1 MRTLIRRRK
10 LLTLGLLLA
19 AVVAAGTLGYVL
31 ITGCSLID
39 AFYMTIISVTT
50 VGYREVVPLQT
61 PGKIFT
67 ILLIIMGLGIVFYVL
82 ETIVEDT
89 MEGRIRKILGRR
101 KMERNMAKM
110 KGHVVVA
117 GYGRM
122 GEAVCREIAEARFD
136 IIIIEREPRRFAA
149 AEERNFNVL
158 NADATEEDAL
168 KAAGIEKARVL
179 ISLLSEDADNI
190 FTVLTAK
197 EINPDLII
205 IARAMDSAN
214 ERKLYKAGAT
224 RVVSPYELSSHRI
237 VRMVQKPNVVDFF
250 DIVLGPRDVGLSLE
264 ERAVAPGSD
273 LDGRTIRQAGFRE
286 RYNAVVVAVRRE
298 GEMIFNPVPDFALR
312 SGDILIVIGERERLL
327 AFGG

>member
-1 MRTLIRRRK
+1 MRTLVRRRK

-19 AVVAAGTLGYVL
+19 AVVAGGTLGYVL

-67 ILLIIMGLGIVFYVL
+67 I
-82 ETIVEDT
+82 
-89 MEGRIRKILGRR
+89 
-101 KMERNMAKM
+101 
-110 KGHVVVA
+110 
-117 GYGRM
+117 
-122 GEAVCREIAEARFD
+122 
-136 IIIIEREPRRFAA
+136 
-149 AEERNFNVL
+149 
-158 NADATEEDAL
+158 
-168 KAAGIEKARVL
+168 
-179 ISLLSEDADNI
+179 
-190 FTVLTAK
+190 
-197 EINPDLII
+197 
-205 IARAMDSAN
+205 
-214 ERKLYKAGAT
+214 

-250 DIVLGPRDVGLSLE
+250 DIVLGPRGVGLSLE

-286 RYNAVVVAVRRE
+286 RYNAIVVAVRRE

-327 AFGG
+327 AFGA

>member
-1 MRTLIRRRK
+1 
-10 LLTLGLLLA
+10 
-19 AVVAAGTLGYVL
+19 
-31 ITGCSLID
+31 
-39 AFYMTIISVTT
+39 MTIISVTT
-50 VGYREVVPLQT
+50 VGYREVIPLQT

-101 KMERNMAKM
+101 KMERNMAKL

-122 GEAVCREIAEARFD
+122 GEVVCREIAEARFD
-136 IIIIEREPRRFAA
+136 FIIIEREPRRFAA

-214 ERKLYKAGAT
+214 EKKLYKAGAT

-264 ERAVAPGSD
+264 ERAIAQGSD

-312 SGDILIVIGERERLL
+312 SGDILIVIGERERLR